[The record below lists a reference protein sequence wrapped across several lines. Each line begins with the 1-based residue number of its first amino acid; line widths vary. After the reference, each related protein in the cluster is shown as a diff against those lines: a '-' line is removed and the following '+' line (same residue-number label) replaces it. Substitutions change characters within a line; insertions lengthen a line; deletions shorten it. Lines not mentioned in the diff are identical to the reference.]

1 MAYRVD
7 CPSITHD
14 LKCNFDRSGTPPHPG
29 PNMNNII
36 QNWKSSTLTGLRKF
50 DNEIGIWLQ
59 VLLCWCML
67 LYISM
72 ITWFS
77 NLAKLFFERLDHG
90 NNFENR
96 RSSELNLQIII
107 IILTLCRRFCCC
119 IRDEEILESLRCY
132 NIELLNISN
141 IECRDCSPDF

>member
-1 MAYRVD
+1 
-7 CPSITHD
+7 
-14 LKCNFDRSGTPPHPG
+14 
-29 PNMNNII
+29 MNNII

-107 IILTLCRRFCCC
+107 IILTLCCCFCCC

-132 NIELLNISN
+132 NIELLNITKSLVLN
-141 IECRDCSPDF
+141 VEIVHQIAKICKIFW